1 MNSYVTG
8 GTIRRLR
15 EGRRLTQARLA
26 ELLGVTDKAVSRWE
40 TGRGLPDLTLLEP
53 LAKALG
59 ISVPELLSGE
69 QVVNANRAANLLR
82 APFYVCPVCG
92 NVIHASGPMVASC
105 CGVTLPPL
113 EAEEPDEAHR
123 LIRES
128 FDGEYFFSVPHE
140 MRKDHFISF
149 MAYVTTG
156 RFDLVKLYPEG
167 LSEARFE
174 PRGGG
179 RIYWYCNRH
188 GLFCEKV

>member
-1 MNSYVTG
+1 MSRAHLTG
-8 GTIRRLR
+8 PALPSSM
-15 EGRRLTQARLA
+15 RLA
-26 ELLGVTDKAVSRWE
+26 RGGNKDMTNPDFARTLSLLRQEKGISQRQA
-40 TGRGLPDLTLLEP
+40 
-53 LAKALG
+53 AKALG

-92 NVIHASGPMVASC
+92 NVIHASGAAVVSC
-105 CGVTLPPL
+105 CGVALPPL
-113 EAEEPDEAHR
+113 DAEEPDEAHR
-123 LIRES
+123 LVRES
-128 FDGEYFFSVPHE
+128 FDGEYVFSIPHE
-140 MRKDHFISF
+140 MRKNHYISF
-149 MAYVTTG
+149 LACVTTG